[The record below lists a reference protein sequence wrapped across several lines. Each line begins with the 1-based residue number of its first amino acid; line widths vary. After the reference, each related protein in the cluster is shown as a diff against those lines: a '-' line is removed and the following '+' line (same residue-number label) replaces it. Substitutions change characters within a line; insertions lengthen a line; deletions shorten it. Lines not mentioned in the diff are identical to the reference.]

1 MESLALIVSLLLFI
15 PIAVGLV
22 AIILSI
28 LQRNN
33 PKLRLFAIILTAIV
47 GSTALLGMIQY
58 FILGIVPAFETVVA
72 ALFLFVPKS
81 QTGSSLKD

>member
-1 MESLALIVSLLLFI
+1 MESLALIVSLMLFI

-58 FILGIVPAFETVVA
+58 FILGIVPAIETVVA
-72 ALFLFVPKS
+72 ALFLFIPKS

>member
-1 MESLALIVSLLLFI
+1 MESLALIVSLMLFI
-15 PIAVGLV
+15 PIADGLV

>member
-1 MESLALIVSLLLFI
+1 MESLAVLVSLILFI

-22 AIILSI
+22 AIVLSI
-28 LQRNN
+28 LQRKN

-47 GSTALLGMIQY
+47 GSAALLGMIQY
-58 FILGIVPAFETVVA
+58 FMLGIVPAFETVVA
-72 ALFLFVPKS
+72 ALFLFIPKS

>member
-1 MESLALIVSLLLFI
+1 MESLALIVSLMLFI

>member
-1 MESLALIVSLLLFI
+1 MESLALIVSLMLFI

-58 FILGIVPAFETVVA
+58 FMLGIVPAFETVVA
-72 ALFLFVPKS
+72 ALFLFIPKS

>member
-1 MESLALIVSLLLFI
+1 MESLALIVSLMLFI

-72 ALFLFVPKS
+72 ALFLFIPKS